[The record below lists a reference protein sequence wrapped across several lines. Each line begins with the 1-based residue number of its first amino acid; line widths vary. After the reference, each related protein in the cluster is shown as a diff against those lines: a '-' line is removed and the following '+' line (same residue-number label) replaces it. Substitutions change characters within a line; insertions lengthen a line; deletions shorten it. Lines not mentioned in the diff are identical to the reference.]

1 MSFTSQVFATETRAA
16 RWKRRGTACYT
27 AGSAL
32 SSLDAAAFILENLG
46 KDWLDCQQVSVLQ
59 QSGCVDLFF

>member
-16 RWKRRGTACYT
+16 KWKRRGTACCT

-32 SSLDAAAFILENLG
+32 SSPDAAAFILENLG
-46 KDWLDCQQVSVLQ
+46 KDWLDFQQVSVLQ
-59 QSGCVDLFF
+59 RPC